1 MLVAG
6 YSGGV
11 GGIDNDDGSKQ
22 FERHHNFIV
31 FGAKVK
37 PGSAFLL
44 TISDLTRGIRPT

>member
-6 YSGGV
+6 YGGGV

-31 FGAKVK
+31 FGEKIK
-37 PGSAFLL
+37 PGAFFAV
-44 TISDLTRGIRPT
+44 SD

>member
-31 FGAKVK
+31 FGAKV
-37 PGSAFLL
+37 
-44 TISDLTRGIRPT
+44 